1 MSPIARK
8 GQSWGLNACLSEEPR
23 PLSSGLPFAWSVTSG
38 TLLVTTA
45 SFWEIRYNAV
55 LPNNGLEASFQ
66 KLRTAHLDL
75 SNHFLLQFW
84 ALGNLMCAFFKIMT
98 CGVLETKWT
107 NKPLGGIF
115 FFLMPLLWE
124 LTRVLWWQTYI
135 IVVTC
140 FWDTEDE
147 NRNKIWTFQVS
158 TWVTYINDREKWSWE
173 KEF

>member
-115 FFLMPLLWE
+115 FFFNAFALG
-124 LTRVLWWQTYI
+124 TYTG
-135 IVVTC
+135 IVVTNLHNC
-140 FWDTEDE
+140 SNMFLRYRGWKPQQ
-147 NRNKIWTFQVS
+147 NMNLSSQHMSNI
-158 TWVTYINDREKWSWE
+158 Y
-173 KEF
+173 